1 MASRGSFA
9 SILVMLAVFLLLGG
23 PAVFFTWPE
32 LSELLYGRVGE
43 VRFVRLFLG
52 AALFAVLIVTM
63 ARWVRGLGPAERE
76 GA

>member
-1 MASRGSFA
+1 MASRGSFT
-9 SILVMLAVFLLLGG
+9 SILLMLAVFLLFGG

-43 VRFVRLFLG
+43 VRFVRLLLG
-52 AALFAVLIVTM
+52 AALFAALIVAM
-63 ARWVRGLGPAERE
+63 ARWVRGLGTAERE

>member
-1 MASRGSFA
+1 MASRGSFT
-9 SILVMLAVFLLLGG
+9 SILLMLAVFLLLGG

-43 VRFVRLFLG
+43 IRFVRLLLG
-52 AALFAVLIVTM
+52 AALFAALIVAM
-63 ARWVRGLGPAERE
+63 ARWVRGLGTAERE